1 MALVWDK
8 SLAVGVKLIDEQHQ
22 ELFRRVNTLLESMLK
37 NQGKPEIERLLG
49 FLAQY
54 VVDHFAAE
62 EKLMAQYR
70 YPGAA
75 PHRQAHVDFVKKF
88 GELKAAFDAQGA
100 TPTVTIELNR
110 FVGGWL
116 REHIGRVDTALG
128 KFLHEVKA
136 AEATA

>member
-1 MALVWDK
+1 MALQWDR

-37 NQGKPEIERLLG
+37 NQGKGEIEKLIG

-62 EKLMAQYR
+62 EKMMTQYR
-70 YPGAA
+70 YPDLAK
-75 PHRQAHVDFVKKF
+75 HRQAHADFVKRF
-88 GELKAAFDAQGA
+88 GELKAAFDKDGA

-116 REHIGRVDTALG
+116 REHIGRTDTALG
-128 KFLHEVKA
+128 KFLHQVNA
-136 AEATA
+136 TEAHA

>member
-1 MALVWDK
+1 MALQWDK

-37 NQGKPEIERLLG
+37 NQGKAEIEKLLG

-62 EKLMAQYR
+62 EKLMNQYK
-70 YPGAA
+70 YPDL
-75 PHRQAHVDFVKKF
+75 PKHKQAHVDFVKKF
-88 GELKAAFDAQGA
+88 GELKAAFDKDGA

-116 REHIGRVDTALG
+116 REHIGRTDTALG
-128 KFLHEVKA
+128 KFLHQVNA
-136 AEATA
+136 AEARA